1 MEVSFV
7 AIADEDNEMLSVNF
21 KTAVKNIIHLVMTK
35 KLFVKVIEEAPGEI
49 LVLIQKRVRCVLIL
63 TVRRPT
69 TAHANGNPVPIAEV
83 FGETSHK
90 R

>member
-35 KLFVKVIEEAPGEI
+35 KLFVKVLEEAPGEI
-49 LVLIQKRVRCVLIL
+49 LVLTQKRVRCVLIL

-69 TAHANGNPVPIAEV
+69 TSRANGNPVPIAEV
-83 FGETSHK
+83 FGEASHK
-90 R
+90 G